1 MKNRIKMKKVYI
13 ETYGCQMNQS
23 DSEIVGAIVQENGY
37 QLTKDILEADVIF
50 VNTCSI
56 RENAEQRVKNRI
68 TKFEHIKRKK
78 PWVKIGVLGC
88 MAERMKDDL
97 FVENKLLDIVV
108 GPDAYRDIPNLLDEV
123 DSGIKAAN
131 VLLSEEETY
140 SEIVPVRIDTNGIS
154 AFISIMRGCENF
166 CSYCVVPYTRG
177 KERSRDYRTI
187 LEEAK
192 DLFTKGYRE
201 ITLLGQNV
209 NSYHFEEGEDISFAQ
224 LMEMVAQI
232 SPLLRVRFSTS
243 HPKDISEDLIKIIAK
258 YDNICNYIHLPIQSG
273 SNNMLKKMNRKYTRE
288 DYIKKIE
295 MIRQYIPDA
304 AISTDII
311 TGFCGETIDDHK
323 DTLSMMDY
331 VGYDYA
337 FMFNYSQR
345 PNTIAEKKFVDDI
358 PQEEKSRRL
367 DEIIVKQRELSFL
380 SNKRDL
386 GMEYE
391 VLVEGRSKKNK
402 DELFGR
408 TSQNK
413 VVIFKK
419 EDLKLGQYIR
429 VRINDCTSGTLIGER
444 IS

>member
-1 MKNRIKMKKVYI
+1 MKKVYI

-37 QLTKDILEADVIF
+37 QLTNEILEADVIF

-108 GPDAYRDIPNLLDEV
+108 GPDAYRDIPHLLDEV
-123 DSGIKAAN
+123 DSGVKAAN

>member
-1 MKNRIKMKKVYI
+1 MKKVYI

-37 QLTKDILEADVIF
+37 QLTNEILEADVIF

-68 TKFEHIKRKK
+68 TKFEHIKMKK

-108 GPDAYRDIPNLLDEV
+108 GPDAYRDIPHLLDEV
-123 DSGIKAAN
+123 DSGVKAAN

-192 DLFTKGYRE
+192 DLFSKGYRE

-224 LMEMVAQI
+224 LMEMVAKI

-243 HPKDISEDLIKIIAK
+243 HPKDISEELIKIIAK

-273 SNNMLKKMNRKYTRE
+273 SSNMLKKMNRKYTRE

-295 MIRQYIPDA
+295 MIRAYIPDA

-323 DTLSMMDY
+323 ETLSMMDY

-337 FMFNYSQR
+337 FMYNYSQR

-367 DEIIVKQRELSFL
+367 DEIIVKQRELSL
-380 SNKRDL
+380 QSNKRDL

-391 VLVEGRSKKNK
+391 VLIEGRSKKNK
-402 DELFGR
+402 EELFGR

-413 VVIFKK
+413 VVIVSK

-429 VRINDCTSGTLIGER
+429 VRIKDCTSGTLIGER

>member
-1 MKNRIKMKKVYI
+1 MKKVYI

-37 QLTKDILEADVIF
+37 QLTNEILEADVIF

-131 VLLSEEETY
+131 VILSEEETY